1 MNNMEIC
8 SICVTD
14 IPKDAFKLA
23 KNGKKY
29 LNFVIN
35 KRKEVD
41 KFGNDLTIQL
51 SQSKEEKESKMAKV
65 YIGQGKTFV
74 FKDDPKPAPKMTEN
88 EAGIVQDENDFPWNK

>member
-1 MNNMEIC
+1 MEIC

-14 IPKDAFKLA
+14 IPRDAFKLA

-51 SQSKEEKESKMAKV
+51 SQTKEEKESKMAKV

-74 FKDDPKPAPKMTEN
+74 FKDEPKPELKVEN
-88 EAGIVQDENDFPWNK
+88 GKINVEENPISEDDTLPF

>member
-1 MNNMEIC
+1 MEIC

-51 SQSKEEKESKMAKV
+51 SQTKEEKESKMAKV

-74 FKDDPKPAPKMTEN
+74 FKN
-88 EAGIVQDENDFPWNK
+88 EAKAEPKIENGKINVEENPISEDDSLPF